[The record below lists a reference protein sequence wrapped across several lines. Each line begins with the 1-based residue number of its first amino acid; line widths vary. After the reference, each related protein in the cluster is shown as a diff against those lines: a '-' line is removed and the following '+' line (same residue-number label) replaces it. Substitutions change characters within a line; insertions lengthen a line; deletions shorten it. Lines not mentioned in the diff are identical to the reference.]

1 MRLED
6 GNEHVIIN
14 MLSVMSFK
22 EQKQKLWL
30 DREITL
36 KELQDAIEAMA
47 VNKSPGPDDITK
59 KHDFSSWAVS

>member
-22 EQKQKLWL
+22 EQKQKLNNNTDKL
-30 DREITL
+30 ACSLFRDQECGFISEFHL
-36 KELQDAIEAMA
+36 
-47 VNKSPGPDDITK
+47 
-59 KHDFSSWAVS
+59 SS